1 MKAKPKIHDKTP
13 DMFRSELKSILDLR
27 HELCLLAGQIN
38 WSHLD
43 EECGKLFPSEK
54 GCPATPT
61 RLIVG
66 LFFLKATYKISDEDV
81 PKRWVEN
88 PYWQYFCGEQYM
100 QHKFPIDPSSLSK
113 WRKRLKEVDLE
124 KLLTETINVGLRTK
138 TVKQKDLDKAIVD
151 TTVQEKA
158 VAFPTDSKLYH
169 RARVLLVKLA
179 KKNGVKLKQTYVR
192 LGKRALFKGSN
203 YGRARQLK
211 RARKQSR
218 KLKVYL
224 GRVYRDLL
232 RQLEKRPELKNE
244 FAELLTKTEKLL
256 KQKRKD
262 KNKLYSMHAPEV
274 ECIGKGKA
282 HKRYEFGVKASIT
295 CTHKNNFIIGAN
307 SLPGNPY
314 DGHTLKEAL
323 DQVEKLTGIRPRE
336 TYVDLGYRG
345 HKEKE
350 STVYIAKQ
358 KQNKKNRTLRKAMKR
373 RSAIEPIIGH
383 AKSEGHLGRN
393 YLKGSEGDKFN
404 VFMSAIG
411 FNLRQIL
418 RKLRIFWLYFLFTL
432 YKKITFISDLKFAG
446 CRGRA
451 AA

>member
-1 MKAKPKIHDKTP
+1 MKAKPKIFDKTP
-13 DMFRSELKSILDLR
+13 DMFRSELNSILDLR
-27 HELCLLAGQIN
+27 HELCQLSKQID
-38 WSHLD
+38 WDFLD
-43 EECGKLFPSEK
+43 SEFGKLFPSEK
-54 GCPATPT
+54 GCPATAT

-66 LFFLKATYKISDEDV
+66 LFFLKATYKVSDEDI
-81 PKRWVEN
+81 PKRWAEN

-124 KLLTETINVGLRTK
+124 KLLMETINVGVK
-138 TVKQKDLDKAIVD
+138 TETIRKKDLEKAIVD

-158 VAFPTDSKLYH
+158 IAFPTDSKLYH
-169 RARVLLVKLA
+169 RARILLVKLA
-179 KKNGVKLKQTYVR
+179 KKKGIKLKQTYVR
-192 LGKRALFKGSN
+192 LGKQALFKGCN
-203 YGRARQLK
+203 YGRARQMK
-211 RARKQSR
+211 RARKQTK
-218 KLKVYL
+218 KLKIYL

-232 RQLEKRPELKNE
+232 RKLEEKPELKNE
-244 FAELLTKTEKLL
+244 FAELLTRTEKLL
-256 KQKRKD
+256 NQKRND

-282 HKRYEFGVKASIT
+282 HKRYEFGVKASVT

-323 DQVEKLTGIRPRE
+323 DQVEKITGIRPKE

-350 STVYIAKQ
+350 SKVYIARQ
-358 KQNKKNRTLRKAMKR
+358 KRNRKNRALRKAMKR
-373 RSAIEPIIGH
+373 RGAIEPIIGH
-383 AKSEGHLGRN
+383 AKSDGHLGRN
-393 YLKGSEGDKFN
+393 YLKGSDGDQFN
-404 VFMSAIG
+404 VLMSAIG

-418 RKLRIFWLYFLFTL
+418 RKLRIFLLYFLFRFYGKVT
-432 YKKITFISDLKFAG
+432 SDIQIRFSG
-446 CRGRA
+446 YRGQA
-451 AA
+451 AV

>member
-1 MKAKPKIHDKTP
+1 MKAKPIIQDPTA
-13 DMFRSELKSILDLR
+13 DLFRSELNSILNLR
-27 HELCLLAGQIN
+27 HELCLLAKQIS
-38 WSHLD
+38 WEYLD
-43 EECGKLFPSEK
+43 EEFGKLFPSPV
-54 GCPATPT
+54 GCPAIPT

-66 LFFLKATYKISDEDV
+66 LFFLKAMYKTSDEDI

-124 KLLTETINVGLRTK
+124 KLLAETINVGLKTK
-138 TVKQKDLDKAIVD
+138 TIKKKDLDRAIVD

-158 VAFPTDSKLYH
+158 VAFPTDSRLYH

-179 KKNGVKLKQTYVR
+179 KNNGIKLKQTYVR
-192 LGKRALFKGSN
+192 LGKQALFKGSN
-203 YGRARQLK
+203 YGRARQMK
-211 RARKQSR
+211 RARKQTK

-232 RQLEKRPELKNE
+232 RQLESQPELKND
-244 FAELLTKTEKLL
+244 FAELLERTEKLL
-256 KQKRKD
+256 NQKRNS

-282 HKRYEFGVKASIT
+282 HKHYEFGVKASIA

-314 DGHTLKEAL
+314 DGHTLKGAL
-323 DQVEKLTGIRPRE
+323 DQVERITDVRPGD

-345 HKEKE
+345 HEEKE
-350 STVYIAKQ
+350 SNVHIAKQ
-358 KQNKKNRTLRKAMKR
+358 KQNKHNRTLRKAMKR

-393 YLKGSEGDKFN
+393 YLKGSDGDRFN
-404 VFMSAIG
+404 VFMSAMG

-418 RKLRIFWLYFLFTL
+418 RKLRIFWLYFLSSLFGQIEL
-432 YKKITFISDLKFAG
+432 LVN
-446 CRGRA
+446 
-451 AA
+451 